1 MFRRVLTISTNAYRE
16 AVRARVLH
24 GIVALALATCA
35 YAMIVASLTLEQPR
49 VLANVGSASLSLY
62 AVLTAVVLGATSLHR
77 ELELKTIFPI
87 LSRPLHR
94 HEYVLGKYFGT
105 LLTLS
110 VFIAIDA
117 SALFLILVG
126 YEKSVVLALGTLGGS
141 LAVLGA
147 LLVAMK
153 RRRVYALVPWSFALV
168 LVSYWL
174 AAPAGE
180 NRQLVAAL
188 SLLAIAEVSI
198 VTAVA
203 VFFSSF
209 SSPFLTS
216 IFTLSVFA
224 IGRTADTLGNLPA
237 KVFGSAVHMFGVVL
251 AKIVPNL
258 HLYVPARPLLL
269 GQVSGTPV
277 ATYVATA
284 TLHSFCYTLILL
296 ILSAALFARRDFQ

>member
-35 YAMIVASLTLEQPR
+35 YAMVVASLTLQQPR

-94 HEYVLGKYFGT
+94 HEYVLGKYCGT
-105 LLTLS
+105 LLTLA

-126 YEKSVVLALGTLGGS
+126 YAKSIPLAIGTLAGSLVALG
-141 LAVLGA
+141 VL
-147 LLVAMK
+147 LIVMK
-153 RRRVYALVPWSFALV
+153 RQRIYALVPWSLALV

-180 NRQLVAAL
+180 NRQLVA
-188 SLLAIAEVSI
+188 SFSILAFAEVSI

-216 IFTLSVFA
+216 IFTLGIFA
-224 IGRTADTLGNLPA
+224 IGRSADTLGNLPP
-237 KVFGSAVHMFGVVL
+237 KVFGSTLHTGGVVV

-258 HLYVPARPLLL
+258 YLYVPARPLLL
-269 GQVSGTPV
+269 DQVSGTPV
-277 ATYVATA
+277 ATYVANA
-284 TLHSFCYTLILL
+284 ALHSLCYTVILL
-296 ILSAALFARRDFQ
+296 IFSAAFFAHRDFQ